1 MTTSIELQPQLVLT
15 APGKAEWTDV
25 PVPELSGE
33 AAAGAPRG
41 AGGAADPAATPA
53 GAALVRPVAVA
64 TCDLDTAINAGRF
77 PLPLPYAL
85 GHEFVAEVLS
95 VGEAVTG
102 VRPGDVVAVPFQINC
117 GACRRCRRGQTGHCE
132 SVPRLSMYGL
142 GQMGGAWGGAVSEVV
157 RVPFADAML
166 TPLPAGVAP
175 ASVASLDNL
184 ADAWRT
190 VGPYLPGL
198 DDDRRVLVFGGL
210 SVGLYSVAI
219 ARALG
224 ADVTYVDA
232 DPQRAAIAERLG
244 ASTADPAAKLDPHP
258 LVVHT
263 SSRVPGLLA
272 AIRATG
278 PGGTLVDTG
287 IFRED
292 VALPLFRMYSV
303 GITFVTGT
311 AQARRDIP
319 AILDLV
325 AAGRLD
331 PSVVTA
337 GTVDWDGA
345 ADAWSTHAGKLV
357 VVR

>member
-1 MTTSIELQPQLVLT
+1 MTISIERQPQLVLT

-25 PVPELSGE
+25 PVPEV
-33 AAAGAPRG
+33 
-41 AGGAADPAATPA
+41 ADDR
-53 GAALVRPVAVA
+53 AALVHPVAVA
-64 TCDLDTAINAGRF
+64 TCDLDTAINAGAY
-77 PLPLPYAL
+77 PMPLPYAL
-85 GHEFVAEVLS
+85 GHEFVAEVRA
-95 VGEAVTG
+95 VGGAVTG

-117 GACRRCRRGQTGHCE
+117 GTCRRCRRGQTGQCE
-132 SVPRLSMYGL
+132 SVPWLSMYGL
-142 GQMGGAWGGAVSEVV
+142 GQIGGDWGGAMTEVV

-166 TPLPAGVAP
+166 VPLPAGVAP

-190 VGPYLPGL
+190 VAPYLPAL
-198 DDDRRVLVFGGL
+198 DDDPRVLVFGGFGGQ
-210 SVGLYSVAI
+210 SIGLYAVAI

-224 ADVTYVDA
+224 AAVTYVDRN
-232 DPQRAAIAERLG
+232 PRRAEVAEGLG
-244 ASTADPAAKLDPHP
+244 AVVAGPDGKLDRHP

-263 SSRVPGLLA
+263 SSRVPGLLR
-272 AIRATG
+272 AIEATG

-287 IFRED
+287 IYQED
-292 VALPLFRMYSV
+292 VPLPMLHMYSV
-303 GITFVTGT
+303 GITLVTGT

-337 GTVDWDGA
+337 RTVTWDDA
-345 ADAWSTHAGKLV
+345 AEAWSRHTDKVV